1 MSVSS
6 VYFKMICNKGIIIF
20 IKAYICTVKTEEKK
34 RLMAAGE
41 LLPVMEYFYTIQGE
55 GKYSGAAAYFIR
67 LGGCDVGCHWCDVKE
82 SWEMEKHPLTSI
94 RELVNQIDDTVEIV
108 VITGGEPLLWNL
120 ELLTSLLQER
130 NIRTHI
136 ETSGSSKVT
145 GSWDWFCL
153 SPKKRKMPMEKAY
166 QMANELKMVIFNKA
180 DFKFAEREAEKVSE
194 DCLLYLQVEWD
205 RRSKML
211 APIVEYVKN
220 NPKWRISVQTHK
232 YLDIP

>member
-1 MSVSS
+1 M
-6 VYFKMICNKGIIIF
+6 IIF
-20 IKAYICTVKTEEKK
+20 IKRYICTVKTEEKK
-34 RLMAAGE
+34 HLISIGE
-41 LLPVMEYFYTIQGE
+41 LLPVMEHFYTIQGE

-94 RELVNQIDDTVEIV
+94 RELVDSIDDKVEIV

-120 ELLTSLLQER
+120 NLLTSLLQKR

-145 GSWDWFCL
+145 GIWDWFCL
-153 SPKKRKMPMEKAY
+153 SPKKRKMPTEKAY
-166 QMANELKMVIFNKA
+166 QIANELKVVVFNNS
-180 DFKFAEREAEKVSE
+180 DVTFAEQQAEKVSE
-194 DCLLYLQVEWD
+194 NCLLYLQVEWD
-205 RRSKML
+205 KRSKML
-211 APIVEYVKN
+211 PRIVDYVKN
-220 NPKWRISVQTHK
+220 NPKWKISVQTHK

>member
-1 MSVSS
+1 M
-6 VYFKMICNKGIIIF
+6 N
-20 IKAYICTVKTEEKK
+20 TEEKK
-34 RLMAAGE
+34 HLIEIGE
-41 LLPVMEYFYTIQGE
+41 FLPVMEYFYTIQGE
-55 GKYSGAAAYFIR
+55 GKYSGSAAYFIR
-67 LGGCDVGCHWCDVKE
+67 LGGCDVGCPWCDVKE

-94 RELVNQIDDTVEIV
+94 RELVNQIDDKVEIV

-120 ELLTSLLQER
+120 TLLTSLLQKR

-145 GSWDWFCL
+145 GSLDWFCL
-153 SPKKRKMPMEKAY
+153 SPKKRKMPTEEAY
-166 QMANELKMVIFNKA
+166 QMANELKVVVFNKS
-180 DFKFAEREAEKVSE
+180 DFKFAEQQAEKVSE

-211 APIVEYVKN
+211 PQIVDYVKN

-232 YLDIP
+232 YLEIP